1 MIGIYKITNPKG
13 KIYIGQSRNLL
24 KRETQYAKHTKRY
37 CRQLKLINSIKKYG
51 WNFHIFEI
59 IEICNIN
66 ELNIKERFW
75 QEYYDSIEKGL
86 NCIYTKTNDKPAL
99 FGKETRER
107 MSKSQ
112 IGKKL
117 SLDTRNKMSKS
128 KKGIPIGIGKV
139 LTAEHKKA
147 ISDGFKPKFN
157 TIELNEIIKMYN
169 NKISLR
175 KISLKFN
182 SNHTTINKY
191 IKKHYENII
200 LSTSPQYRRMPT
212 IYT

>member
-1 MIGIYKITNPKG
+1 MIGIYKITNPKS
-13 KIYIGQSRNLL
+13 KIDIGQRRNLL
-24 KRETQYAKHTKRY
+24 KRENQYAKQTKLF
-37 CRQLKLINSIKKYG
+37 CRQLKLANSIKKYG
-51 WNFHIFEI
+51 WIFHIFQI
-59 IEICNIN
+59 VEICDFD
-66 ELNIKERFW
+66 ELNIKERYW

-86 NCIYTKTNDKPAL
+86 NCIYTKTSDKPAL
-99 FGKETRER
+99 FGQETRRR

-117 SLDTRNKMSKS
+117 SLDTRSKMSKS
-128 KKGIPIGIGKV
+128 KKGVPIGIGKV

-157 TIELNEIIKMYN
+157 IIELKKIIEMYN
-169 NKISLR
+169 NNISLR

-191 IKKHYENII
+191 IKKYYENI
-200 LSTSPQYRRMPT
+200 TT
-212 IYT
+212 